1 MANLEFDI
9 REKILHT
16 STNLQVCLQCQ
27 YQLTQSWWRISRR
40 GTISRFT
47 DKYYIHRRQRLF
59 FRSLTGTVELFADS
73 VAIVGLRHHYATPFL
88 KLMRHVR
95 CVHSHACLD
104 QTAINNTGT
113 PANKLP
119 QLTRLELVTTVI

>member
-27 YQLTQSWWRISRR
+27 YQLTQNWWRISRR

-47 DKYYIHRRQRLF
+47 DKNII
-59 FRSLTGTVELFADS
+59 STDDS
-73 VAIVGLRHHYATPFL
+73 DFSP
-88 KLMRHVR
+88 VR
-95 CVHSHACLD
+95 
-104 QTAINNTGT
+104 
-113 PANKLP
+113 
-119 QLTRLELVTTVI
+119 

>member
-59 FRSLTGTVELFADS
+59 SRSLLAQWSSSSDS
-73 VAIVGLRHHYATPFL
+73 VAIARHHYATPFL
-88 KLMRHVR
+88 KLMCHVR

>member
-40 GTISRFT
+40 GTISRFIMFIST
-47 DKYYIHRRQRLF
+47 D
-59 FRSLTGTVELFADS
+59 DS
-73 VAIVGLRHHYATPFL
+73 DFSP
-88 KLMRHVR
+88 VR
-95 CVHSHACLD
+95 
-104 QTAINNTGT
+104 
-113 PANKLP
+113 
-119 QLTRLELVTTVI
+119 